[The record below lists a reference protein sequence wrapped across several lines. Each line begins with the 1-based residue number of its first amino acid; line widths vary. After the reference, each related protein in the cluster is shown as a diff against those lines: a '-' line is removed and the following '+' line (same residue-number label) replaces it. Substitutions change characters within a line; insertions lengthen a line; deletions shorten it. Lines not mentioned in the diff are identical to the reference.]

1 MQNNNNMNLLDFK
14 DIIFDSF
21 YENNNF
27 LYLSSVKKM
36 DTCLN

>member
-1 MQNNNNMNLLDFK
+1 MQSNNNMNLLDFN

-21 YENNNF
+21 YEDNNF
-27 LYLSSVKKM
+27 LCLSSVKKM